1 MIPWNRLKM
10 KVYLEFTDIALME
23 ERAQSQRDKL
33 LIRLLSRLGC
43 RISEVLAIKAWD
55 IDVEQSTVMIL
66 HLKRRINISCLRCRT
81 KLGNR
86 HQYCP
91 VCGNRVNDTLKRQ
104 QEKRRIRV
112 LPIDQGS
119 MDMLRDYLSHDKSY
133 ADGNKLLFHI
143 SRHRAWQIVRE
154 CAMRAGLPSLINPET
169 GKIRG
174 ASPHRLRDAFSVHA
188 MKLND
193 TGDGLR
199 LLQEHLGHA
208 SFNTTAKYRKIAG
221 AEHRVW
227 YDRLWDN
234 SA

>member
-1 MIPWNRLKM
+1 M
-10 KVYLEFTDIALME
+10 KAYLELTDIALME
-23 ERAQSQRDKL
+23 EVASSPRDKL

-43 RISEVLAIKAWD
+43 RISEVLAIKVRD
-55 IDVEQSTVMIL
+55 IDLKQNTVTIL
-66 HLKRRINISCLRCRT
+66 HLKRRINVSCPSCRAR
-81 KLGNR
+81 LGKR

-91 VCGNRVNDTLKRQ
+91 VCGEKISEMIQRQ

-119 MDMLRDYLSHDKSY
+119 IDMIREYLSHNDHHP
-133 ADGNKLLFHI
+133 DDDELLFHI
-143 SRHRAWQIVRE
+143 GRHRAWQIVKEGARK
-154 CAMRAGLPSLINPET
+154 AGIPNLINPES
-169 GKIRG
+169 GRMRG

-221 AEHRVW
+221 NEHRAW
-227 YDRLWDN
+227 YDHLWDN
-234 SA
+234 SE